1 MTTRS
6 KAGIIKP
13 KIFFTLLVIE
23 QHTFQQA
30 VKDTNWRQAMDTEYQ
45 ALLKNNMWTLIP
57 PSSHGNII
65 GCKWVFKLKYKPDGS
80 IDCYKARLIAKR
92 FNQTQGIDY
101 FETFSHV
108 VNPLLSVYCSP
119 LHSNGP
125 FDN

>member
-1 MTTRS
+1 
-6 KAGIIKP
+6 
-13 KIFFTLLVIE
+13 
-23 QHTFQQA
+23 
-30 VKDTNWRQAMDTEYQ
+30 MDTEYQ

-80 IDCYKARLIAKR
+80 IDCYKALLIAKM